1 MRNWYNSHKDGID
14 HFFFNLI
21 HLVFYPCFAWVLL
34 CYKHGSDVVNSN
46 ELLIDFVFAF
56 FFISHWATDSLNYD
70 IYCLRKRVELLE
82 HEVDVLNGDLPF

>member
-1 MRNWYNSHKDGID
+1 MRNWYKSHKDIVD

-21 HLVFYPCFAWVLL
+21 YLVFFPSFAYVLL

-56 FFISHWATDSLNYD
+56 FFISFWAIDSWSYD
-70 IYCLRKRVELLE
+70 IHCLEERVKLLE
-82 HEVDVLNGDLPF
+82 HEVDVLKEV